1 MVARRCVCGHGRA
14 GYTSFVSTTVDAPL
28 LAGRWQDTVGAIG
41 RAVGVPVT
49 IALVA
54 LTAAGIAVGR
64 FITSDAGAGIDRFDL
79 RVAQQLADGRTSG
92 MNALTG
98 ASTFLADSLTV
109 AILWIAAMAFA
120 AWRTRSWRIPVFV
133 LAAIGGEKL
142 TYLFTSMAVGRPR
155 PTVPS
160 LGHVYATNSFPSGHV
175 GSAIVLYGGL
185 VLALLWHDRAA
196 RGRVRPLPV
205 RVGAVLVATAIT
217 VLVGFARMYR
227 GHHYASDIAWGVFLG
242 LAWLA
247 IAWRTALRPADDTD
261 RTVG

>member
-1 MVARRCVCGHGRA
+1 MMPVCVGGA
-14 GYTSFVSTTVDAPL
+14 PGYTPLVSTTADAPL
-28 LAGRWQDTVGAIG
+28 LAGRWGETVGTIG

-49 IALVA
+49 FALVA
-54 LTAAGIAVGR
+54 LTIVGVGVGK
-64 FITSDAGAGIDRFDL
+64 FITSDLGGGIDRFDL
-79 RVAQQLADGRTSG
+79 RVAQQLAEGRRPG

-120 AWRTRSWRIPVFV
+120 AWRTRSWRIPIFL

-142 TYLFTSMAVGRPR
+142 TYLLTSMAVGRPR
-155 PTVPS
+155 PTVES

-185 VLALLWHDRAA
+185 VVALLWHDRSR
-196 RGRVRPLPV
+196 RGQVRPLALRLV
-205 RVGAVLVATAIT
+205 AVLVATAIT

-227 GHHYASDIAWGVFLG
+227 GHHYASDIAWGVLLGFTWLG
-242 LAWLA
+242 LAW
-247 IAWRTALRPADDTD
+247 RTSLRPARFPTPS
-261 RTVG
+261 R